1 MIFFLYFII
10 TLHTVATITIGYIL
24 REIDEKDSDN
34 PESRY
39 FMLLVMAIELIAML
53 SMTSLII
60 DKWN

>member
-10 TLHTVATITIGYIL
+10 MLHTVATIVIGYVL
-24 REIDEKDSDN
+24 REIDEKDYEN
-34 PESRY
+34 VESRH
-39 FMLLVMAIELIAML
+39 FMILVLAIELIAML